1 MFIYFPLE
9 ITAKIRN
16 TCEINKF
23 PMEINY
29 WEAIFAEKF
38 LVGRSNFG
46 LSTEREM
53 TDEIEQG
60 KFP

>member
-1 MFIYFPLE
+1 MTIFP
-9 ITAKIRN
+9 
-16 TCEINKF
+16 
-23 PMEINY
+23 
-29 WEAIFAEKF
+29 EKF

-53 TDEIEQG
+53 TDETERR

>member
-1 MFIYFPLE
+1 
-9 ITAKIRN
+9 
-16 TCEINKF
+16 
-23 PMEINY
+23 MEINY